1 VRVLAGLIHKVGLVS
16 PQQVN
21 LAGSGLTAYKQF
33 SSENPIRR
41 IDPAL
46 RRPTEDDEDE
56 PSPVSTDD
64 HSMTWAWRIL
74 EYVPKNDKYKEWPPR
89 HSYLGLYIPNA
100 EPRLIPEGAFIHES
114 ALRRME
120 SVAGYRPINLPA
132 RYQTYEMASSL
143 LVVGDE
149 YVDPIVGADH
159 SSPHQLMV
167 T

>member
-1 VRVLAGLIHKVGLVS
+1 MSGEMRPHLQSANVKQLAWGVPRRGS
-16 PQQVN
+16 PYSYVAPDI
-21 LAGSGLTAYKQF
+21 AGDLH
-33 SSENPIRR
+33 
-41 IDPAL
+41 
-46 RRPTEDDEDE
+46 
-56 PSPVSTDD
+56 

-159 SSPHQLMV
+159 SSPHQLR
-167 T
+167 